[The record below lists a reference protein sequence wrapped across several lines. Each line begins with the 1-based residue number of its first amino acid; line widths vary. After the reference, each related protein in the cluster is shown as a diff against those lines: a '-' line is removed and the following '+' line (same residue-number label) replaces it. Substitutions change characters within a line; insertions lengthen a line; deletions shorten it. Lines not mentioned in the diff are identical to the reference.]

1 MGCSP
6 GSKSEWQVKVLS
18 IFWSLVN
25 SRLLENNR
33 LFPGILASWGQK
45 QPWPS
50 IAVGILARKKGFK
63 KMRQQK
69 SQIHPKIFWFYLR
82 EEPEDRDMF
91 LGFNVCPLAFRVWR
105 NLEKPPTTLCH
116 HNKESKDKL
125 HTNATISTFCQTFK
139 KTLESEDQIA

>member
-1 MGCSP
+1 
-6 GSKSEWQVKVLS
+6 
-18 IFWSLVN
+18 
-25 SRLLENNR
+25 
-33 LFPGILASWGQK
+33 
-45 QPWPS
+45 
-50 IAVGILARKKGFK
+50 
-63 KMRQQK
+63 MRQQK